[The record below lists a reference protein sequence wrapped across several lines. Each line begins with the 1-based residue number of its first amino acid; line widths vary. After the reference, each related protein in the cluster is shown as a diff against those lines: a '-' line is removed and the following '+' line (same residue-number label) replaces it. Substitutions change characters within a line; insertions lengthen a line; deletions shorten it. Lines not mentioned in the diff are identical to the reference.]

1 MRRRLQ
7 VLLDDEE
14 LDDIRAAARAQ
25 KLTVAEWVRGALRGA
40 RREPAVTAERKLA
53 ALRQATR
60 YEFPTGEIEVM
71 LGEIESGYAPPPP
84 AGGRRTRRTAT
95 RR

>member
-1 MRRRLQ
+1 MTRRLQ
-7 VLLDDEE
+7 VLLDDDE

-40 RREPAVTAERKLA
+40 RREPTATAERKLA
-53 ALRQATR
+53 ALRQGTR
-60 YEFPTGEIEVM
+60 YEFPTGDIEAM
-71 LGEIESGYAPPPP
+71 LGEIEQGYAPPQP
-84 AGGRRTRRTAT
+84 AGGRRTGRPAT